1 VRAIFGGAGVP
12 LARVLR
18 EHRSALLPL
27 TAVLTINLGV
37 LIGVVL
43 PLTQRV
49 ASNDTRAVAAQ
60 RDEAAARKDFE
71 QAEAFRDGKARA
83 TTDLETFYRQVL
95 PSDATAARRITHLK
109 PQQRAREHRVQYERG
124 ATEEEAIDDSTLE
137 RQTVTMTLSGSWDDI
152 RAFIYTLE
160 TSTDFVVIDNVVIQE
175 GTAGSAALSLDLD
188 LSTYYR
194 GDRTGTAKARTRG
207 R

>member
-1 VRAIFGGAGVP
+1 MKAIFGGAGVP

-27 TAVLTINLGV
+27 AAVLAINVGV
-37 LIGVVL
+37 LVGVVF
-43 PLTQRV
+43 PLSQRA
-49 ASNDTRAVAAQ
+49 ASAETRAAVAQ
-60 RDEAAARKDFE
+60 RNEAAGDAAFK
-71 QAEAFRDGKARA
+71 QAEAFREGKTRA
-83 TTDLETFYRQVL
+83 TADLETFYRKVL
-95 PSDATAARRITHLK
+95 PSDTTAARRITHLK

-124 ATEEEAIDDSTLE
+124 ATEEEAIDDSSLE

-152 RAFIYTLE
+152 RAFIYGLE

-175 GTAGSAALSLDLD
+175 GTGGNATLSLDLD

-194 GDRTGTAKARTRG
+194 SDRATPKARPRG